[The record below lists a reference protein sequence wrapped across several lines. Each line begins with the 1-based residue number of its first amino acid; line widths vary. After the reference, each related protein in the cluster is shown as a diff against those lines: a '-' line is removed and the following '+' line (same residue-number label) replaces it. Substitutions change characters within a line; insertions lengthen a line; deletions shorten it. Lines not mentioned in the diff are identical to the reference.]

1 VSFIADRRCVAVFF
15 FWFLVVPV
23 MAAAGDM
30 APSMSS
36 PGEVRE
42 LQEKMTNDGG
52 IMALIASLQNDPE
65 MQALLSDPKVLKAVQ
80 AGDLGALLND
90 PRIMKLLD
98 NPQVKEIGKRLDK
111 DAEGKR

>member
-1 VSFIADRRCVAVFF
+1 MKRYLLLIAMFFLLVAVSSSPAADRATAG
-15 FWFLVVPV
+15 
-23 MAAAGDM
+23 AAPD
-30 APSMSS
+30 PSQ
-36 PGEVRE
+36 VKD
-42 LQEKMTNDGG
+42 LQERILDDQEILPL
-52 IMALIASLQNDPE
+52 IMALQNDPE
-65 MQALLSDPKVLKAVQ
+65 MLALLSDPKVLKAVQ